1 MHASDNPPAIVLELP
16 WTAPPLSMND
26 RGASAGAAFAK
37 SRQIKDIR
45 DTIRI
50 LAIAGH
56 LQRNCGHASVELHY
70 RPKDRR
76 RRDTDNLTATAK
88 PIYDGLIDYG
98 LVQDDTPEFMAKLE
112 PVIHQKGAPSMWLE
126 IEIHDEARE
135 LPA

>member
-1 MHASDNPPAIVLELP
+1 MTLILKLP

-26 RGASAGAAFAK
+26 RGASAGAVFAK
-37 SRQIKDIR
+37 NREIKNIR
-45 DTIRI
+45 ETARI
-50 LAIAGH
+50 LAISAR
-56 LQRNCGHASVELHY
+56 LPRECGHASVELHY
-70 RPKDRR
+70 RPKDAR

-88 PIYDGLIDYG
+88 PIYDGLIDFG

-112 PVIHQKGAPSMWLE
+112 PVIHQKGVPSMWLE

>member
-1 MHASDNPPAIVLELP
+1 MPITLALP

-45 DTIRI
+45 DTTRI
-50 LAIAGH
+50 LAAAAHLPRNAGH
-56 LQRNCGHASVELHY
+56 VNVELHY

-88 PIYDGLIDYG
+88 VIYDGLVDHG
-98 LVQDDTPEFMAKLE
+98 LVEDDVPQFMAKLE
-112 PVIHQKGAPSMWLE
+112 PVIHQKGTPSMWLE